1 MDNKKKNNDRKKC
14 PVCGR
19 FASAEAVSKH
29 DALVKGNKAMR
40 QTLDELKAERD
51 TLKASVSAY
60 ETDND
65 ELRKQAG
72 RMEKEIAGLN
82 ERLKKR
88 GEEITV
94 KLRGGDLHIV
104 WKADGTVMMTG
115 SATHVFDGEI
125 DITGIA

>member
-1 MDNKKKNNDRKKC
+1 MDNKKKKDNNDRKKC

-60 ETDND
+60 QTDND
-65 ELRKQAG
+65 ELRKQAE
-72 RMEKEIAGLN
+72 RREAEIAGLN

-88 GEEITV
+88 GEEITSLEHERNL
-94 KLRGGDLHIV
+94 LRGKLDVLRKRGLWARIIN
-104 WKADGTVMMTG
+104 
-115 SATHVFDGEI
+115 S
-125 DITGIA
+125 DI

>member
-40 QTLDELKAERD
+40 QTLDELKTERD

-60 ETDND
+60 QTDND
-65 ELRKQAG
+65 ELRKQAE
-72 RMEKEIAGLN
+72 RREAEIAGLN

-88 GEEITV
+88 GEEITSLEHERNL
-94 KLRGGDLHIV
+94 LRGKLDVLRKRGLWARIIN
-104 WKADGTVMMTG
+104 
-115 SATHVFDGEI
+115 S
-125 DITGIA
+125 DI

>member
-29 DALVKGNKAMR
+29 DALVKGNKALR

-60 ETDND
+60 QTDND
-65 ELRKQAG
+65 ELRKQAE
-72 RMEKEIAGLN
+72 RREAEIAGLN

-88 GEEITV
+88 GEEITSLEHERSL
-94 KLRGGDLHIV
+94 LRGKLDVLRKRGLWARIIN
-104 WKADGTVMMTG
+104 
-115 SATHVFDGEI
+115 S
-125 DITGIA
+125 DI

>member
-60 ETDND
+60 QTDND
-65 ELRKQAG
+65 ELRKQAE
-72 RMEKEIAGLN
+72 RREAEIAGLN

-88 GEEITV
+88 GEEITSLEHERSL
-94 KLRGGDLHIV
+94 LRGKLDVLRKRGLWARIIN
-104 WKADGTVMMTG
+104 
-115 SATHVFDGEI
+115 S
-125 DITGIA
+125 DI